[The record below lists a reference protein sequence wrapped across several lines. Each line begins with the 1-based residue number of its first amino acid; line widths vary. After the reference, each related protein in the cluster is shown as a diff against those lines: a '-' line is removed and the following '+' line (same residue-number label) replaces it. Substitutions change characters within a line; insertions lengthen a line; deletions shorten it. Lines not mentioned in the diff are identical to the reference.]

1 MEEDGD
7 DLSHLL
13 SNCEK
18 GLPPVGFESVDDVA
32 MQSSCDEDGLGF
44 PNDRLASHPIVRGIL
59 HGVEHM

>member
-32 MQSSCDEDGLGF
+32 MQRHCSIVII
-44 PNDRLASHPIVRGIL
+44 LAMRGMDFTQSL
-59 HGVEHM
+59 FSA